1 MTEWLLRLPAWEMI
15 RGFGLLSYFMLFA
28 GVSLGILYSMPGWSP
43 RTKGR
48 LYKLHAAA
56 TTAGMFIG
64 IFHAMLL
71 VIDTYM
77 PFSWSELLLPFTAS
91 HDPLLNGLGTVV
103 VYGMIVIILTTDLR
117 NKVSRRAWRAIHIG
131 AYPAFVLALIHG
143 AVIGTD
149 TKEGWI
155 FLMYVC
161 TFTIVTILLI
171 VRAFQ
176 GGKRHLAH
184 SAGRG

>member
-1 MTEWLLRLPAWEMI
+1 MTAWVLGLPTWEMI
-15 RGFGLLSYFMLFA
+15 RFCGLLSYFMLFV

-43 RTKGR
+43 KTKGR
-48 LYKLHAAA
+48 LYKLHSAA
-56 TTAGMFIG
+56 TIASMFIG

-71 VIDTYM
+71 VVDTYM

-91 HDPLLNGLGTVV
+91 HAPLLNGLGTVAA
-103 VYGMIVIILTTDLR
+103 YGLIVIILTTDLR
-117 NKVSRRAWRAIHIG
+117 NKLSRKVWRAVHIG
-131 AYPAFVLALIHG
+131 AYPAFVMALIHG
-143 AVIGTD
+143 MGGGTD

-155 FLMYVC
+155 FLLYVC
-161 TFTIVTILLI
+161 TFTVVTILLI

-176 GGKRHLAH
+176 GGKRNLAH